1 MHADFL
7 NSSLSVIVT
16 LGSSFL
22 VCSITPPSC
31 ISYTYTL
38 NLPPS
43 GTKKHSSSFNSL
55 LLWRDIL
62 KANMCFLFCSFI
74 AQPSAVE
81 SMKKVQDAHIPGLD
95 ESLTVILA

>member
-1 MHADFL
+1 MQVFIY
-7 NSSLSVIVT
+7 SSLSVIII

-22 VCSITPPSC
+22 VCSITPPSS

-38 NLPPS
+38 NLPSS
-43 GTKKHSSSFNSL
+43 GTKKHSSSSKSL

-62 KANMCFLFCSFI
+62 KANVCFLFCSFI

-81 SMKKVQDAHIPGLD
+81 SAKRVQDAHIPGFD

>member
-1 MHADFL
+1 MQILIYF
-7 NSSLSVIVT
+7 SLSVIII
-16 LGSSFL
+16 LGSSLL

-38 NLPPS
+38 NRPAS
-43 GTKKHSSSFNSL
+43 GTKKHSSSSNSS

-62 KANMCFLFCSFI
+62 KANVCFLFCSFI

-81 SMKKVQDAHIPGLD
+81 SAKRVHDAHIPGFD
-95 ESLTVILA
+95 ELLTVILA